1 MVSLFST
8 EQKRILG
15 IEKEKISVQ
24 NAEYYI
30 EEIVNQ
36 AKAICRYLPARW
48 QHP

>member
-15 IEKEKISVQ
+15 IEKEKISMQ
-24 NAEYYI
+24 NAEYI